1 MPPQE
6 QRQHSARPPYVA
18 AALNLA
24 AKLSDKKVSTDDK
37 KALWTSADRNT
48 RIMAG
53 RYNSSNGVLSL
64 ALKDSIFNLVAPK
77 LSDLEV
83 KAAEVDENGTETS
96 PAVRVSINLD
106 KDNFLKAI
114 KDISGCGK
122 FAAKE
127 SVARGCGYYVTIEG
141 DAADTFTVLFKYL
154 HSEIKANK
162 DAISTA
168 LGTVST
174 EPAVSAILKLV
185 VNGVASL
192 SAEKALRAVIKILPI
207 VRAGVSVVKWIKVIF
222 R

>member
-1 MPPQE
+1 M
-6 QRQHSARPPYVA
+6 V
-18 AALNLA
+18 
-24 AKLSDKKVSTDDK
+24 
-37 KALWTSADRNT
+37 
-48 RIMAG
+48 G

-127 SVARGCGYYVTIEG
+127 SVARGCRYYVTIEG

-162 DAISTA
+162 DAIGTA

-174 EPAVSAILKLV
+174 KSAVSAILKLV

-222 R
+222 RDISL